1 MRHLLMSLVVLAAAY
16 AVAAS
21 AGGLF

>member
-1 MRHLLMSLVVLAAAY
+1 MRHLVMSLVVLAAAF